1 MELYVFFSSTMSHAK
16 SLRVIGQA
24 VEAARIATFE
34 VEKYGPQYMVW
45 SDSVTEAGEWILRNA
60 LGDNVMAQ
68 DTRHRTA
75 NRVFCFDPADISR
88 LDAQAQKKRR
98 NNSFSDAPASRSCS
112 HALRSLGDHL
122 DRMQVNAFRIEW
134 TVGSVILDYQRVG
147 GQRNCRTFTPEE
159 VHELCVHPRLRR
171 SGHNLFPKLDI

>member
-1 MELYVFFSSTMSHAK
+1 MSHAK

-98 NNSFSDAPASRSCS
+98 NNSFSDTPASRSCS

-134 TVGSVILDYQRVG
+134 TVGAVILDYQRVG
-147 GQRNCRTFTPEE
+147 GQRHCRTFTPEE
-159 VHELCVHPRLRR
+159 VHELCFHPRLRR

>member
-1 MELYVFFSSTMSHAK
+1 MSHAK

-24 VEAARIATFE
+24 IEAARIAAFE

-45 SDSVTEAGEWILRNA
+45 SDAVTEAGEWIMRHA
-60 LGDNVMAQ
+60 LGDHVMSQ

-75 NRVFCFDPADISR
+75 NRVFCFSPADISR

-98 NNSFSDAPASRSCS
+98 NNSFSYTPAPKSYS

-122 DRMQVNAFRIEW
+122 DRIQVNAFRIEW
-134 TVGSVILDYQRVG
+134 KASAVILDYQRADA
-147 GQRNCRTFTPEE
+147 QRHCRTFTPEE

-171 SGHNLFPKLDI
+171 SGHNLFAKLDI

>member
-1 MELYVFFSSTMSHAK
+1 MSHAK

-45 SDSVTEAGEWILRNA
+45 TDSVTEAGEWILRNA
-60 LGDNVMAQ
+60 LGDNVMSQ
-68 DTRHRTA
+68 DTRRRTA
-75 NRVFCFDPADISR
+75 NRVFCFAPADISR

-98 NNSFSDAPASRSCS
+98 NNSSSDTPASKSCS

-122 DRMQVNAFRIEW
+122 DRLQVNAFRIEW
-134 TVGSVILDYQRVG
+134 TVGSVLLDYQRAG
-147 GQRNCRTFTPEE
+147 GQRNCRTFTREE

-171 SGHNLFPKLDI
+171 SGRNLFQKLEI